1 MNRPAGFLA
10 RKQVLP
16 ESAEAAQRF
25 AFETWVV
32 KTRVEKKMKGKK
44 VPGLGRLQFLFKLKF
59 SFMSLFGFN

>member
-16 ESAEAAQRF
+16 ESDEAAQRF

-32 KTRVEKKMKGKK
+32 KTKGKK